1 MNDTQPAT
9 DLMLQGE
16 SDLVFE
22 LGGPAYRLMQR
33 VGVIKGDGPSVARRS
48 MGFIAIPWLPLLV
61 FTVPSGTDTACAQLS
76 HTASLLILPKLHSVR
91 LAMDKKCAGWGPGRA
106 RHFGDDPSRLG

>member
-33 VGVIKGDGPSVARRS
+33 VGVIK
-48 MGFIAIPWLPLLV
+48 
-61 FTVPSGTDTACAQLS
+61 TA
-76 HTASLLILPKLHSVR
+76 
-91 LAMDKKCAGWGPGRA
+91 
-106 RHFGDDPSRLG
+106 